1 MISLLTG
8 RVERVRLDSVVV
20 NVGGIG
26 LHVLAAPN
34 TLAELSVG
42 QTATIATSLVVREDS
57 LTLYGFA
64 DEDARDV
71 FEKLQ
76 TVSGVGPRL
85 ALAMLAVH
93 SPDGLRRAVADGDIT
108 ALTKVP
114 GVGKKG
120 ASRLVLELGDKLG
133 TASGAVPGTP
143 PAGADGPASGAEEQV
158 VEALIG
164 LGWNQKQA
172 TDSARTVLAET
183 GTDRPVAELLREVLR
198 EMGRRA

>member
-8 RVERVRLDSVVV
+8 RIERVRLDSAVV

-26 LHVLAAPN
+26 LHVVAAPN
-34 TLAELSVG
+34 TLAGLTVG
-42 QTATIATSLVVREDS
+42 QTASLATSLVVREDS
-57 LTLYGFA
+57 LTLYGF
-64 DEDARDV
+64 DDDDARDV

-93 SPDGLRRAVADGDIT
+93 SPDDLRRAVGSEDIA

-120 ASRLVLELGDKLG
+120 ASRLVLELAGKLG
-133 TASGAVPGTP
+133 PATDAPRTTAAE
-143 PAGADGPASGAEEQV
+143 PAPSGAESQV
-158 VEALIG
+158 IDALVG
-164 LGWNQKQA
+164 LGWNLKQA
-172 TDSARTVLAET
+172 TDSTRAVLAET
-183 GTDRPVAELLREVLR
+183 DPDKPVAELLREVLR
-198 EMGRRA
+198 EMGRRS

>member
-1 MISLLTG
+1 MLTG
-8 RVERVRLDSVVV
+8 RVERVRLDSAVVT
-20 NVGGIG
+20 VGGIG

-34 TLAELSVG
+34 TLAGL
-42 QTATIATSLVVREDS
+42 TAGEEATLATSLVVREDS

-93 SPDGLRRAVADGDIT
+93 SPDGLRAAVADEDIT

-120 ASRLVLELGDKLG
+120 AGRLVLELGGKLG
-133 TASGAVPGTP
+133 AAPG
-143 PAGADGPASGAEEQV
+143 AGAGAPGPAETPASGAEDQV
-158 VEALIG
+158 IEALVG
-164 LGWNQKQA
+164 LGWNRKQA
-172 TDSARTVLAET
+172 TDGTRAVLAVT
-183 GTDRPVAELLREVLR
+183 GTDKPVADLLREVLR
-198 EMGRRA
+198 EMGRRS